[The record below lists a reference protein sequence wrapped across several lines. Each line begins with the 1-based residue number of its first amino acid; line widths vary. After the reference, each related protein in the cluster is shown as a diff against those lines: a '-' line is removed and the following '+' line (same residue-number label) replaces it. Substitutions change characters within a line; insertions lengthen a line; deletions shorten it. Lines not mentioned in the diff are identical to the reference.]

1 MDKPAAIEGCY
12 VDLKFM
18 PGIKCARVSIDIPI
32 EHSNAFLK
40 MFDAPDRANPVPV
53 VVARLATSPAEQSS
67 SRLSGDTEN
76 GPDGKAP
83 DPKAGRSAGPATPVA
98 EAQGQDK
105 PRTYTRSQIAAMKC
119 QDQEFQVWLGGSECR
134 GNARWCNQL
143 LKGQL
148 DIMSKS
154 ELDVEGPK
162 AQAFDKL
169 LASFDYRNQ
178 VR

>member
-1 MDKPAAIEGCY
+1 MDRPAVIEGCY

-32 EHSNAFLK
+32 EHSNTFLK

-53 VVARLATSPAEQSS
+53 VIARLATSTAEQP
-67 SRLSGDTEN
+67 SGAQAPSTPK
-76 GPDGKAP
+76 PDRA
-83 DPKAGRSAGPATPVA
+83 
-98 EAQGQDK
+98 
-105 PRTYTRSQIAAMKC
+105 YTRSQIAAMKC
-119 QDQEFQVWLGGSECR
+119 RDDEFCIWIAKTFPAVFDKHYYQEPGGPDGSKIAADLTLKEVLGI
-134 GNARWCNQL
+134 Q
-143 LKGQL
+143 
-148 DIMSKS
+148 SKK